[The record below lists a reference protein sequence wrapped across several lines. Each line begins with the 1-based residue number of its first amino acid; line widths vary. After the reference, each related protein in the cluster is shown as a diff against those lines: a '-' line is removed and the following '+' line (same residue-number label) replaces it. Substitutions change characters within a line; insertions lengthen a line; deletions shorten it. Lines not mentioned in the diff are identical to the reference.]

1 MSESITFS
9 TCKDLRQA
17 NRIARTLVKEKLAA
31 CVNIVPGIA
40 SIYTWKGKIE
50 EGREVLL
57 VIKSRSS
64 LSKRL
69 TVFGRSN
76 AEFRWDAFN
85 LFNHPGFG
93 FPNQNFDSPTA
104 GRITS
109 TSVDNRSMQFSLKL
123 NF

>member
-50 EGREVLL
+50 EGKEVLL
-57 VIKSRSS
+57 VIKSRLS

-69 TVFGRSN
+69 TARVKALHSYSVPEVVTIPIASGN
-76 AEFRWDAFN
+76 PDYLRWV
-85 LFNHPGFG
+85 
-93 FPNQNFDSPTA
+93 
-104 GRITS
+104 RES
-109 TSVDNRSMQFSLKL
+109 TR
-123 NF
+123 